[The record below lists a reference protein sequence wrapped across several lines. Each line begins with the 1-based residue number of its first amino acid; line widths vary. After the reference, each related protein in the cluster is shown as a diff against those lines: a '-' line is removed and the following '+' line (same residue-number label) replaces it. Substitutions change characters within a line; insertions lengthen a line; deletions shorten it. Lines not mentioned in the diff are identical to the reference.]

1 MKKSGIRQILFAALA
16 AVFYALNMPF
26 SKSLLRSVGSTMLA
40 GLLYIGAGVGM
51 GIIYL
56 VKRHSVPP
64 EEKLGKADLPYTIAM
79 VVLDIAAPIL
89 LMLGLSTASAANAS
103 LLNNFEIVATTLIAR
118 IFFGEKVT
126 ARLWGAIGL
135 ITLGGAMLSFEDL
148 TSFSFS
154 YGSLLILAAASCWG
168 LENNCTRKISD
179 KNAPMIVMIKGIF
192 SGSGSV
198 AIALIIGESFPSV
211 GYALM
216 ALILGFVAYGLS
228 ITFYVSAQ
236 KDLGAAKTS
245 AYYAI
250 APFVGTFLSA
260 VMLRERLGLQY
271 FLALAVMIIGSA
283 LVAADTL
290 KGESK

>member
-1 MKKSGIRQILFAALA
+1 MKKSGIRPILFAALA

-26 SKSLLRSVGSTMLA
+26 SKILLKSVGSAMLA
-40 GLLYIGAGVGM
+40 GLLYVGAGVGM
-51 GIIYL
+51 GIICL
-56 VKRHSVPP
+56 SKRRSVPP
-64 EEKLGKADLPYTIAM
+64 VEKLGRADLPYTIAM

-135 ITLGGAMLSFEDL
+135 ITLGGVMLSFEDL

-192 SGSGSV
+192 SGGGSV
-198 AIALIIGESFPSV
+198 VIALITGESFPPD

-260 VMLRERLGLQY
+260 AMLRERLGLQY
-271 FLALAVMIIGSA
+271 FLALAVMIIGSV

>member
-1 MKKSGIRQILFAALA
+1 MKKSGFRPILFAALA

-26 SKSLLRSVGSTMLA
+26 SKILLRSVGSTMLA

-64 EEKLGKADLPYTIAM
+64 EEKHGKADLPYTIAM